1 MVSKTR
7 LGSQK
12 RLGTVKFGDSVP
24 SPQPAPA
31 QLIVARLLY
40 ITESKKRCRDSR
52 VTDVWPITIIYYAIE
67 YAKECVICDI

>member
-1 MVSKTR
+1 
-7 LGSQK
+7 
-12 RLGTVKFGDSVP
+12 
-24 SPQPAPA
+24 PA